1 MSFPTLSIMDLPAMF
16 FSLALFGLLLGAT
29 ITDITRFRIPNVIP
43 FGVVCLF
50 LAKMLMGV
58 EALPITSHL
67 LMALVALLLG
77 FLAFASGLLGGGDAK
92 LIAAL
97 GLWFG
102 PSMFGSFLTIT
113 GIGGG
118 VFALLLL
125 LVRRSAPWVSLA
137 VGVASPSPVRYRL
150 MDPKAPVPY
159 AVPIACA
166 ACWLEW
172 H

>member
-1 MSFPTLSIMDLPAMF
+1 MSFATLSIVDLPVMF
-16 FSLALFGLLLGAT
+16 CSLAFWGLLLGAT
-29 ITDITRFRIPNVIP
+29 ITDVTRFRIPNVIP
-43 FGVVCLF
+43 VGVVCLF
-50 LAKMLMGV
+50 LAKILLGV
-58 EALPITSHL
+58 ESLPFTPHL

-102 PSMFGSFLTIT
+102 PEMFAGFITIT

-125 LVRRSAPWVSLA
+125 VIRRSARWVVSA
-137 VGVASPSPVRYRL
+137 DGPKASSPCYRL
-150 MDPKAPVPY
+150 LDPNAPVPY
-159 AVPIACA
+159 ALPIACA

-172 H
+172 L